1 MKSFGYQ
8 NRSTFFLLF
17 IASEYTFILNVFP
30 EVFIALTSKF
40 GNFLPTKDIILFFLK
55 ILVQDTIFF

>member
-40 GNFLPTKDIILFFLK
+40 GNFLPTKDIILFF
-55 ILVQDTIFF
+55 